1 MSTQQIPADL
11 LKKTKKILFIAPLA
25 IGDFSYLQNSFKA
38 FSETYPHI
46 EMHLWIDELRRTR
59 DERQWPYLE
68 KYALYDWVGECEL
81 FNKVYRRT
89 YSPALLTES
98 IEEAKDENYPIVVS
112 LSILRPHQ
120 YASLARRLSPDG
132 FIIGIKNPVSLL
144 RPHHLFAY
152 KKLDATILENRFQG
166 QQVHISTIYADWFY
180 QAFGIESKETERFP
194 YVNIPKQWLQQAR
207 FQLEEWGFDKT
218 KHQVVFINPF
228 AKINKR
234 CWPLPKVAELI
245 KAMQRMKRWRN
256 ACFVVS
262 APPEKLAKTQATLKQ
277 YNLKNTQFFSAQ
289 ENFFQL
295 PAMLSWC
302 DLIISVETAVMH
314 LANAVHVP
322 VIALM
327 RQKNPEWAPFDQVNS
342 QVITSSHRRDWV
354 DAISVN
360 EVLAHLTDT
369 NSAEDQEEVSTF

>member
-38 FSETYPHI
+38 FSQTYPHI
-46 EMHLWIDELRRTR
+46 EMHLWVDELRRTR
-59 DERQWPYLE
+59 DERQWPFLE
-68 KYALYDWVGECEL
+68 KYALYDWVSDCDL
-81 FNKVYRRT
+81 FSKVYRRT
-89 YSPALLTES
+89 YSPALLAES
-98 IEEAKDENYPIVVS
+98 IQEAKDEEYPIVVS
-112 LSILRPHQ
+112 LSILRPQQ
-120 YASLARRLSPDG
+120 YASLARKLSPHG
-132 FIIGIKNPVSLL
+132 YVAGIKHPVSLL
-144 RPHHLFAY
+144 KLHHLVAY
-152 KKLDATILENRFQG
+152 KKLDAAIQENRFQG
-166 QQVHISTIYADWFY
+166 QQVHISTIYADWFN
-180 QAFGIESKETERFP
+180 QAFGIESKEADLFP

-218 KHQVVFINPF
+218 KSKVVFINPF

-234 CWPLPKVAELI
+234 CWPLSKVAELI
-245 KAMQRMKRWRN
+245 KAMQGMKAWRG

-262 APPEKLAKTQATLKQ
+262 APPEKLAQTQASLKE
-277 YNLKNTQFFSAQ
+277 YKLKNTQFFSAQ
-289 ENFFQL
+289 DNFFEL

-327 RQKNPEWAPFDQVNS
+327 RQKNPEWAPFDQVHS
-342 QVITSSHRRDWV
+342 KVITSTHRHDWV
-354 DAISVN
+354 DAISVDN
-360 EVLAHLTDT
+360 VIAQLSHCVKPEI
-369 NSAEDQEEVSTF
+369 QEEALAF